1 MSSLLN
7 TLIDSAYLW
16 VTLTIGFFVLAA
28 QIHKR
33 IPIPLFNPL
42 LFSIV
47 MIIVLL
53 LITEIPYST
62 YEAGGRVIAIFVT
75 PATVSLAIKLEK
87 NIIHLQKNVKAIL
100 TGIFSGVVLHTIMI
114 GIFGI
119 LFRFDLAMAGTLFP
133 KSITT
138 AIAIG
143 VSESLGGH
151 VSLTVA
157 VVVFTGIIGAVIG
170 PSIMKWTGITD
181 PVAQGIAMGSSAH
194 AMGTSKAIEMGAVQ
208 GAMSGLSIV
217 VTGITVVILAPI
229 AQPLINLLFG

>member
-1 MSSLLN
+1 MLN
-7 TLIDSAYLW
+7 TLMDSAYLW
-16 VTLTIGFFVLAA
+16 LSLTIGFYVLAA
-28 QIHKR
+28 QIYKR
-33 IPIPLFNPL
+33 LPIPLFNPL

-47 MIIVLL
+47 MIIILL
-53 LITEIPYST
+53 LVAKIPYET
-62 YEAGGRVIAIFVT
+62 YEAGGKVIAIFVT

-87 NIIHLQKNVKAIL
+87 NIIYLQKNVKAIL
-100 TGIFSGVVLHTIMI
+100 LGIFSGVILHTMMI

-119 LFRFDLAMAGTLFP
+119 LFKFDLAMVGTLFP

-170 PSIMKWTGITD
+170 PTIMRWTGITD
-181 PVAQGIAMGSSAH
+181 PVAQGVAMGSSAH
-194 AMGTSKAIEMGAVQ
+194 AMGTSKAIEMGEVQ
-208 GAMSGLSIV
+208 GAMASLSIV
-217 VTGITVVILAPI
+217 VTGITIVILAPF
-229 AQPLINLLFG
+229 AQPIINLLFG

>member
-1 MSSLLN
+1 MSSLLDS
-7 TLIDSAYLW
+7 LINSVYLW
-16 VTLTIGFFVLAA
+16 LTLTVGFYVLAT
-28 QIHKR
+28 QIYKR
-33 IPIPLFNPL
+33 LPIPLFNPL
-42 LFSIV
+42 LFAIV
-47 MIIVLL
+47 MIIIILL
-53 LITEIPYST
+53 VTEIPYAT
-62 YEAGGRVIAIFVT
+62 YEAGGKVVSIFVT

-87 NIIHLQKNVKAIL
+87 NIIYLKKNVKAIL
-100 TGIFSGVVLHTIMI
+100 IGIFSGVVLHTVMI
-114 GIFGI
+114 GLFGI
-119 LFRFDLAMAGTLFP
+119 LFKFDLAMAGTLFP

-170 PSIMKWTGITD
+170 PSIMRWTGITN

-194 AMGTSKAIEMGAVQ
+194 AMGTSKAIEMGPVQ

-217 VTGITVVILAPI
+217 VTGITIVILAPFV
-229 AQPLINLLFG
+229 QPLIQLLFG

>member
-1 MSSLLN
+1 MLN
-7 TLIDSAYLW
+7 TLMDSPYLW
-16 VTLTIGFFVLAA
+16 LTLTIGFFVLAA

-33 IPIPLFNPL
+33 LPIPLFNPL

-47 MIIVLL
+47 MIIILL
-53 LITEIPYST
+53 LVTKIPYET
-62 YEAGGRVIAIFVT
+62 YEAGGKVIAIFVT

-87 NIIHLQKNVKAIL
+87 NFVYLQKNVKAIL
-100 TGIFSGVVLHTIMI
+100 VGILSGVVLHTVMI

-119 LFRFDLAMAGTLFP
+119 LFKFDSAMIGTLFP

-143 VSESLGGH
+143 VSDSLGGH

-170 PSIMKWTGITD
+170 PSIMKWTDITD
-181 PVAQGIAMGSSAH
+181 PVAQGVAMGSSAH
-194 AMGTSKAIEMGAVQ
+194 AMGTSKAIEMGEVQ
-208 GAMSGLSIV
+208 GAMSSLSIV
-217 VTGITVVILAPI
+217 VTGITVVILAPL
-229 AQPLINLLFG
+229 AQPIINLLFG